1 MTGQGTGA
9 RDEMRVIVLSTDAG
23 IGGVERASRSLIRAL
38 GDLLGPD
45 QVGVLS
51 VWASVTPPP
60 CRVLFTGR
68 TGGGG
73 RVGAHLRLRFVL
85 QAIRHALVW
94 RTGLII
100 VACHPHLA
108 PAAWLAHVLCRAPY
122 AVWCHGEESW
132 GRLRPTLRF
141 SLRRARV
148 VFAPSSFTAKCV
160 ELAAGLPPTSVC
172 VLPHCLTPEVK
183 VLNHHRPATAS
194 HRVLT
199 VARLVPEHRYKGVDI
214 LIRTWPDV
222 LAAVPDAQL
231 TVIGAGED
239 GNHLER
245 LAKQLRLQG
254 LVRFLGAVDDDELAR
269 QYRRATIFALPSRTR
284 LFPKPEGEGF
294 GLVYLEAAASGCA
307 VVAAQGGAVP
317 EVVVADETGL
327 LVDLDKPE
335 ALSQALIRLLSDS
348 QLAARLG
355 ASGRHHVSTNHGY
368 PLFRARVERLL
379 QRITQTSPIA
389 REDRRK
395 LS

>member
-1 MTGQGTGA
+1 MTGQGTRA
-9 RDEMRVIVLSTDAG
+9 RDAMRVIVLSTDAG

-38 GDLLGPD
+38 VDLLGPD
-45 QVGVLS
+45 QVGLLS
-51 VWASVTPPP
+51 VWANTTPPP
-60 CRVLFTGR
+60 CRVLFAGGR
-68 TGGGG
+68 GRGG
-73 RVGAHLRLRFVL
+73 RVGARLRFTFVV
-85 QAIRHALVW
+85 QAIRHALLW

-108 PAAWLAHVLCRAPY
+108 PAAWLAHAVCRAPY
-122 AVWCHGEESW
+122 TVWCHGEESW

-148 VFAPSSFTAKCV
+148 VFAPSSFTAKRV
-160 ELAAGLPPTSVC
+160 ELAAGLRPSSVC

-183 VLNHHRPATAS
+183 VLNHRRPAIAS

-214 LIRTWPDV
+214 LIRTWSEV

-231 TVIGAGED
+231 IVVGAGED
-239 GNHLER
+239 GNRLER
-245 LAKQLRLQG
+245 LSKQLRLQG
-254 LVRFLGAVDDDELAR
+254 SVRFLGAVDDGELAR
-269 QYRRATIFALPSRTR
+269 QYRRAAIFALPSRTR

-317 EVVVADETGL
+317 EVVMADETGL
-327 LVDLDKPE
+327 LVDLDNPE
-335 ALSQALIRLLSDS
+335 ALPQALIRLLSDFE
-348 QLAARLG
+348 LAARLG
-355 ASGRHHVSTNHGY
+355 GTGRHHVSTNHGY

-389 REDRRK
+389 RGDRRR